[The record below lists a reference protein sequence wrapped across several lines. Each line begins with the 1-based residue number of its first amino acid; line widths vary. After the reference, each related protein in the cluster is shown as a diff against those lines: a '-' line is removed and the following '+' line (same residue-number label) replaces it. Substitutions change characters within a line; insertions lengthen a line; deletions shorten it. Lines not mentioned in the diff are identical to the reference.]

1 MKLMKRREKDPE
13 LIMDGDDEL
22 IDYGYYDPQSKGG
35 SSFNDD
41 NSADD
46 DGARSSV
53 GGVSFEGGGA
63 PVALKVVRPKSF
75 DEGPEIADYLK
86 EGSTV
91 LLNIEQ
97 LDKVATKRL
106 LDFLLGATHVLGG
119 SMNVVAKG
127 TFVFAPKSV
136 GVSDISAEKEA
147 EENEQYDAEESVE
160 E

>member
-1 MKLMKRREKDPE
+1 MNLFKRREKEPE
-13 LIMDGDDEL
+13 FVMDNDEEL
-22 IDYGYYDPQSKGG
+22 IDYDYYGTQGKGG
-35 SSFNDD
+35 NSFEEEPVLDD
-41 NSADD
+41 ENAKNSAM
-46 DGARSSV
+46 
-53 GGVSFEGGGA
+53 GGVNFEGSGA
-63 PVALKVVRPKSF
+63 PVALKLVRPKSF

-136 GVSDISAEKEA
+136 GVSDA
-147 EENEQYDAEESVE
+147 SVE
-160 E
+160 QDLSDDVASEEPAED